1 MKKEKISFIERCVYF
16 FELRA
21 YERRI
26 ESILQEK
33 DYRISKLEGKL
44 VDSVYGT
51 DDPVR
56 MHEIKE
62 EAEYLKNRE
71 DFNFDELLSY
81 SKR

>member
-21 YERRI
+21 YEKRI

-51 DDPVR
+51 DDPAR

-71 DFNFDELLSY
+71 DFNFDKSLIY